1 MERYLQQIDNAVA
14 NYTREVLAAGRLCKE
29 AATDDQKQAILAR
42 LDAEAETA
50 KGIITEA
57 KTRLLEHVTQAL
69 ERIDSALAQ
78 KGKY

>member
-14 NYTREVLAAGRLCKE
+14 NYTREVLAAGSLCKE
-29 AATDDQKQAILAR
+29 AATDEQKQAILAR
-42 LDAEAETA
+42 LDAEAVTA
-50 KGIITEA
+50 KEIILEA